1 MVMAGKS
8 MNKQMIIKAIVNEFS
23 GRFRVFDNTAEDKK
37 VVAGQFPDIIIM
49 RQEPPVNQDILFVM
63 KIEESDSLIDSV
75 PEWQA
80 LASAP
85 SVLYIVVP
93 QNKLDEAKKLA
104 SATGVRARFA
114 SFTIGANSAR
124 VRYE

>member
-1 MVMAGKS
+1 MVENS
-8 MNKQMIIKAIVNEFS
+8 MNKQMIIKAIIDEFS
-23 GRFRVFDNTAEDKK
+23 GRFRVFDNTGDDKK
-37 VVAGQFPDIIIM
+37 VIAGQFPDIIIM
-49 RQEPPVNQDILFVM
+49 RPEPPINQDVLFVM
-63 KIEESDSLIDSV
+63 KIEGGDSLIDSV

-114 SFTIGANSAR
+114 PYTIGANSAR